1 MDRGAWRAMVHA
13 LTESDRP
20 KRLKQQVGEGARG
33 LLAGVEIHFRTMT
46 SLRFWM
52 FQHNNGPR
60 VVVGATVI
68 LFLNLH
74 VRWLLHKR
82 KEQYPFFLPVIK
94 YQTHQRSEAEAS
106 LGWAAYNEQN
116 STRSQG
122 QRVTVLRKG
131 SEKADLLSVL
141 SFWKDSNPAS
151 LVAQMVKN
159 LPAIWVTWIYFLGRE
174 DPLEKGMA
182 THSSILAWGIPW
194 TEQPGGQQSMGS
206 QRVRHD

>member
-1 MDRGAWRAMVHA
+1 MQETLVRSRGGEDPLEKEMATYCSILAGEMPWTEEPGEPRSMPS
-13 LTESDRP
+13 TESDRP
-20 KRLKQQVGEGARG
+20 ERLKQQVGEGARG

-52 FQHNNGPR
+52 FQRNNGPR

-74 VRWLLHKR
+74 LRWLLHKR
-82 KEQYPFFLPVIK
+82 KEQYPFCLPVIK

-141 SFWKDSNPAS
+141 LFWKIRT
-151 LVAQMVKN
+151 L
-159 LPAIWVTWIYFLGRE
+159 LPWWLR
-174 DPLEKGMA
+174 
-182 THSSILAWGIPW
+182 W
-194 TEQPGGQQSMGS
+194 
-206 QRVRHD
+206 

>member
-1 MDRGAWRAMVHA
+1 MATYCSILAGEMPWTEEPGEPRSMPS
-13 LTESDRP
+13 TESDRP
-20 KRLKQQVGEGARG
+20 ERLKQQVGEGARG

-52 FQHNNGPR
+52 FQRNNGPR

-74 VRWLLHKR
+74 LRWLLHKR
-82 KEQYPFFLPVIK
+82 KEQYPFCLPVIK

-141 SFWKDSNPAS
+141 LFWKIRT
-151 LVAQMVKN
+151 L
-159 LPAIWVTWIYFLGRE
+159 LPWWLR
-174 DPLEKGMA
+174 
-182 THSSILAWGIPW
+182 W
-194 TEQPGGQQSMGS
+194 
-206 QRVRHD
+206 